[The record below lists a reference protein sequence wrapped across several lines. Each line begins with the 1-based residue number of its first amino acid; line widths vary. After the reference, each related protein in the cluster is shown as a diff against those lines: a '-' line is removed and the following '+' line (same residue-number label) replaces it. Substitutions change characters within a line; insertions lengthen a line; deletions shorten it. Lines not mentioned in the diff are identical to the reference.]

1 MSKSVAVVLLGI
13 IGAIAGYVYFQD
25 GTNMGKLRIFSITQ
39 SKEVPR
45 SMKTAPTNDTASVQL
60 PEPESLRKTAPI
72 KNEPLDAVP
81 LPRFTGEPH
90 TPSALEKT
98 GVPVVLAPGSGT
110 GETVKAAT
118 PTESKTSGAVSPDR
132 SKKNLAAA
140 SVPDKTSAKI
150 STSASKPA
158 KFPTPPKISETARQN
173 YGKPVPKPVQT
184 QKEPSDKDLTAG
196 KKLSVTESSSAGFSV
211 FSKKS
216 TPGTTA
222 LSSEKPPAQTAA
234 VKEEPPVVPQMVTQE
249 KEGSAGTLP
258 GKKSA
263 QVQSDSKA
271 VSLKRQGAEPE
282 TVAKR
287 TVSQYNLQNRLK
299 IFLNAYCRTYERKNL
314 DMFGGFFAP
323 DAVEQGR
330 PFKSW
335 APQYRQNFNRI
346 DSMVYNIK
354 LDRYSTHDETEEVR
368 IEGTFQ
374 VRAKLSGSEKWRKS
388 SGRITMVLESYKD
401 SFRVKELNY

>member
-1 MSKSVAVVLLGI
+1 
-13 IGAIAGYVYFQD
+13 
-25 GTNMGKLRIFSITQ
+25 
-39 SKEVPR
+39 
-45 SMKTAPTNDTASVQL
+45 
-60 PEPESLRKTAPI
+60 
-72 KNEPLDAVP
+72 
-81 LPRFTGEPH
+81 
-90 TPSALEKT
+90 
-98 GVPVVLAPGSGT
+98 
-110 GETVKAAT
+110 
-118 PTESKTSGAVSPDR
+118 
-132 SKKNLAAA
+132 
-140 SVPDKTSAKI
+140 
-150 STSASKPA
+150 
-158 KFPTPPKISETARQN
+158 
-173 YGKPVPKPVQT
+173 
-184 QKEPSDKDLTAG
+184 
-196 KKLSVTESSSAGFSV
+196 
-211 FSKKS
+211 
-216 TPGTTA
+216 

-287 TVSQYNLQNRLK
+287 TVSQYNLQDRLK